1 MTWIVLYVYIVRVI
15 FRGEGDCPLLD
26 VPNYVFYSINDSGVR
41 VIMLSNR
48 FPGAVGSNRK
58 KI

>member
-1 MTWIVLYVYIVRVI
+1 MYILLELSLE
-15 FRGEGDCPLLD
+15 GEGGCPLLD

-48 FPGAVGSNRK
+48 FPGAVGSHRK